1 MEFQNVTV
9 IGAGLMGSGIAY
21 VAGVSGRN
29 VTIVDQEQ
37 QFVDSGIGKIKDQI
51 KEGIQR
57 GKMSP
62 FDGEKLSQRFKSSIN
77 LEEAVKGSDLVIEA
91 VFENMEVK
99 KKIFTDLGK
108 FTQSGCVLASNTST
122 LSITEIAS
130 VVDNP
135 DLVAGLHFFSP
146 VAAMKLVEVIKGEK
160 TSEGTMDKLRSFTDQ
175 IGKTAVTVKDAPG
188 FLVNRLA
195 IPMLNEAVKL
205 LDSGIASPEDIDKA
219 MVMGLNHPVG
229 PFTLADF
236 TGLDVALAGM
246 QTLERAFGEHYK
258 PSETL
263 VNMVKEGKL
272 GMKTKEG
279 FYKY

>member
-1 MEFQNVTV
+1 MEFQNVAV

-37 QFVDSGIGKIKDQI
+37 QFVDAGMAKIKDQI
-51 KEGIQR
+51 KEGISR

-62 FDGEKLSQRFKSSIN
+62 FEGQKLSERFKSTIN
-77 LEEAVKGSDLVIEA
+77 MEEATKSADLVIEA
-91 VFENMEVK
+91 VYENMEVK
-99 KKIFTDLGK
+99 KNIFADLSK
-108 FTQSGCVLASNTST
+108 FVKEDCVLASNTST

-130 VVDNP
+130 VVENP
-135 DLVAGLHFFSP
+135 GRVVGLHFFSP
-146 VAAMKLVEVIKGEK
+146 VAAMKLVEIIKGEK
-160 TSEGTMDKLRSFTDQ
+160 TSEQTVDAIEKFSDS
-175 IGKTAVTVKDAPG
+175 IGKTTVKCNDAPG
-188 FLVNRLA
+188 FIVNRLA
-195 IPMLNEAVKL
+195 IPSLNEAMKL
-205 LDSGIASPEDIDKA
+205 LETGIATPEDIDKA

-246 QTLERAFGEHYK
+246 RTLEKAFGDFYK
-258 PSETL
+258 PADILIRL
-263 VNMVKEGKL
+263 VEEGKL